1 MHIIVATCLS
11 VYGMVF
17 ALSDSCLATS
27 LVFLNDAAVCHFV
40 VLYLVLSVLLVNLAY
55 DYISKSNTKMFF
67 KPSPSVN
74 KFACCCFLNF
84 SQSGTI

>member
-1 MHIIVATCLS
+1 MYIIVATCLS

-40 VLYLVLSVLLVNLAY
+40 VLYLVLSVLLVKLAY
-55 DYISKSNTKMFF
+55 DYIYMSNTVMLF
-67 KPSPSVN
+67 
-74 KFACCCFLNF
+74 
-84 SQSGTI
+84 